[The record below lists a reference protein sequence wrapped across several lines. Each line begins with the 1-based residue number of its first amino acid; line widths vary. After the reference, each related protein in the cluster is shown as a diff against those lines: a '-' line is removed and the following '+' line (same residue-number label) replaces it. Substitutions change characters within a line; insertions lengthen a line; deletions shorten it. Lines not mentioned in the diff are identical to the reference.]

1 MAKKKKKNHLFVFFV
16 FIVYIMMLLSK
27 GTETCMNFRYESCN
41 ILKSLGCLPALRPTS
56 SHHTSLQPTCLFFIL
71 AAGDKDWL
79 AGTFTKRERE
89 SRVREEEEEG
99 EQTCEE
105 EEEGDEEKD
114 TGSSRR
120 SRAEVIPEREADV

>member
-1 MAKKKKKNHLFVFFV
+1 MFYV

-56 SHHTSLQPTCLFFIL
+56 SHHASLQPTCLFFIL

-89 SRVREEEEEG
+89 SRVREEEEV

-105 EEEGDEEKD
+105 GEEGDEEKD

-120 SRAEVIPEREADV
+120 RSRAEVMPEREADV